1 MPEQKI
7 SEKKKEPVKEPET
20 IKEVP
25 EQTNEIPE
33 KSEIIREEKVIE
45 PALTSEQEK
54 RKLAEIQNKN
64 IRQAQ
69 NATAGKVTVQ
79 KKTKRKTDFEKFIG
93 ENLLVKIAVT
103 ILVLGM
109 IFLVKW
115 AIDNEWIN
123 EVARIGIG
131 VATGGL
137 LIGLGHAS
145 RKKYTAFASVLAGGG
160 LAILYASVSLG
171 YQLYQLFPQ
180 TVAFVILV
188 IITIFSVMLS
198 LGYDKKSL
206 AVFALVG
213 GFASPILVSDGG
225 GNYMVLFSYIIILDL
240 GMLVLGYF
248 KKWHIVNISAL
259 VLTFAIFGGWLGST
273 WYDTNM
279 PYADAMIFATIFYF
293 IFFGMFLMHNVISKQ
308 KFTVLDFSLLL
319 TTTFMYYA
327 AGMFILEEIL
337 PTYKGIFTASIAVF
351 NLLVTYPLYKTG
363 KIDKRLIFLL
373 IAVVLTF
380 LSLTA
385 PVQLNGQYITIFWAI
400 ESVAL
405 LWLSQKTGIKLMRI
419 FSMLVVVLAA
429 GSLFMDWE
437 TIYFN
442 IYLGGTSEHM
452 DIIFN
457 KGFITSISVVASFII
472 NSWLLKHD
480 EKIKFI
486 HKINPQGYKT
496 FIGLIILVFMYFA
509 ISLELTYHLNYY
521 FERRDEPVALFY
533 SVFHYL
539 YILGMMIWVLKKHQ
553 KVMAIIML
561 ALSYI
566 SIIVYMSFF
575 NYSYGELVDDYLNKI
590 VENSYMLYRLLAT
603 VFVALTAFATW
614 FMFKKI
620 LDKKHIVTRMS
631 LWLTI
636 FITVFVFS
644 VDITNFMLVSEYSE
658 FAKFT
663 GESYISGFYELHSS
677 ITQSAHRIAWPV
689 LWGVSSFLLIIL
701 GLKLNIKDFRFI
713 ALALFFV
720 TIVKLFAWDV
730 WYMSQ
735 GGRVVAFI
743 SLGVLLL
750 IVAFVYQKLKVL
762 LFEKEEKENE
772 QEAGIEENI
781 Q

>member
-1 MPEQKI
+1 M
-7 SEKKKEPVKEPET
+7 
-20 IKEVP
+20 P